1 MGISGYEVKDFVA
14 GGFDIN
20 EEVFAQDVTFPETP
34 DGVRQEI
41 QIQLGTGAAA
51 TMQITFDGA
60 TFIPINNNVPLFGLS
75 TFTIYVD
82 NNTALNF
89 RNIDVNALATSVL
102 VLG

>member
-1 MGISGYEVKDFVA
+1 MGISGYEVKAFVQ

-20 EEVFAQDVTFPETP
+20 EEVFAQDISFPETP
-34 DGVRQEI
+34 EGIRQEI

-60 TFIPINNNVPLFGLS
+60 TFIPLNNNEQLFGLS

-89 RNIDVNALATSVL
+89 RNTDVNALATSVL
-102 VLG
+102 VMG

>member
-1 MGISGYEVKDFVA
+1 MGISGYQEKAFVA

-34 DGVRQEI
+34 DGIRQEI
-41 QIQLGTGAAA
+41 QIQLGTGASA

-75 TFTIYVD
+75 TFTIFVD
-82 NNTALNF
+82 KNTALNF